1 MIGKTISRYRVLNEL
16 GGGGMGVVYKAED
29 TRLGR
34 SVALKFLPAEFSK
47 DRIAV
52 ERFQREARAASA
64 LSHPNI
70 CTIYDIDEFEGRHL
84 IAMEYL
90 EGKTLRDRIGGRP
103 VATGELLELGFQI
116 ADALEAAH
124 AEGIVHRDIKP
135 ANLFV
140 TLRGQA
146 KILDFG
152 LAKLTRGGKGAGAW
166 DLTGGI
172 TTLEQLT
179 SPGMALGTVTY
190 MSPEQLRGEELD
202 PRTDIFS
209 FGAVLYEMAT
219 GRRTFSGT
227 TPALVHDAILNRTPT
242 SPVRLNPELP
252 DELEGVIN
260 KALEKDRK
268 LRYQTA
274 SDLGADLKRLKRD
287 ISGGVPVTPA
297 PERIGKFC
305 PSCGKRVSENSS
317 FCGYCG
323 ATLGGAPSDS
333 KPSFPTQAPAYAGFW
348 LRVVALWIDCLVA
361 APGSAILKG
370 VFGDSL
376 GGTLVLVG
384 WWLYFA
390 LMESSKWQGTLGKRV
405 LGLAVTDLEGA
416 PVRFE
421 RATIRFFAK
430 IVSVLTLG
438 VGFVMAGSTPKKQ
451 ALHDKLADCLVIKKK
466 PN

>member
-70 CTIYDIDEFEGRHL
+70 CTIYDIDEFEGRHF

-274 SDLGADLKRLKRD
+274 SDLGADLKRLKRGHLRRRSGD
-287 ISGGVPVTPA
+287 SRPRANWKVLPFVREAGFRELFILRILRCDVGRGSLGFQTLFSDTGTGLCGILASCRGPLDRLSGG
-297 PERIGKFC
+297 
-305 PSCGKRVSENSS
+305 S
-317 FCGYCG
+317 
-323 ATLGGAPSDS
+323 
-333 KPSFPTQAPAYAGFW
+333 AG
-348 LRVVALWIDCLVA
+348 LRD
-361 APGSAILKG
+361 
-370 VFGDSL
+370 
-376 GGTLVLVG
+376 
-384 WWLYFA
+384 
-390 LMESSKWQGTLGKRV
+390 
-405 LGLAVTDLEGA
+405 
-416 PVRFE
+416 FE
-421 RATIRFFAK
+421 R
-430 IVSVLTLG
+430 SVWR
-438 VGFVMAGSTPKKQ
+438 
-451 ALHDKLADCLVIKKK
+451 
-466 PN
+466 